1 MAFNCESYTVL
12 HFEYDLISDDPKTPI
27 VHPKSYSFPKEL
39 WEPRKGPGSGA
50 RSVRVLYV

>member
-39 WEPRKGPGSGA
+39 WEPREGPGSGA